1 MNFRVVV
8 NKGQILALCWCI
20 FIFHSISAEAQ
31 VPQSGASTL
40 FYLPQHFLYFFP
52 LPQGQGSLR
61 PICIAKFGDGGFNRR
76 SISEISSGLSGSRPM
91 INFKPRSLHRV
102 AISLSLSSVCT
113 CPITVFLSELC
124 FGILLSRICIYWRLG
139 RLPSPF

>member
-40 FYLPQHFLYFFP
+40 FYLPQHFLYFFA
-52 LPQGQGSLR
+52 LPQGQGL
-61 PICIAKFGDGGFNRR
+61 ITTYMY
-76 SISEISSGLSGSRPM
+76 SEVWRW
-91 INFKPRSLHRV
+91 RV
-102 AISLSLSSVCT
+102 
-113 CPITVFLSELC
+113 
-124 FGILLSRICIYWRLG
+124 
-139 RLPSPF
+139 